1 MLAETA
7 LSPRELADVWQQLSQ
22 DETLPDRYELTQHG
36 EVVMS
41 PKPTNRH
48 QLICSEI
55 ADQLKQQLGG
65 RAVVEAAV
73 LTTTAGVR
81 VPDVVW
87 MPTPRWA
94 VVLTGSGLLEAPE
107 LVVEV
112 LSPGNRRGEVA
123 HKVRAYLDAGITE
136 VIVVALDGTLS
147 FHHADGQHAASAL
160 GVVLDLPA
168 ELFG

>member
-48 QLICSEI
+48 QIVAAEI
-55 ADQLKQQLGG
+55 AFLLRSQLGG
-65 RAVVEAAV
+65 KAVTEAAV
-73 LTTTAGVR
+73 LTRSAGVR

-87 MPTPRWA
+87 MPAARCAA
-94 VVLTGSGLLEAPE
+94 VTRENDLLEAPE

-123 HKVRAYLDAGITE
+123 HKVRAYLDAGIAE
-136 VIVVALDGTLS
+136 VIVVALDGTVN
-147 FHHADGQHAASAL
+147 FHHADGPHTASTL

>member
-1 MLAETA
+1 LQFG
-7 LSPRELADVWQQLSQ
+7 ADDS
-22 DETLPDRYELTQHG
+22 LPDHYELTEHG
-36 EVVMS
+36 ELVVS

-55 ADQLKQQLGG
+55 VGQLKQQLGG
-65 RAVVEAAV
+65 KAVVEAAV
-73 LTTTAGVR
+73 LTDTAGVR

-87 MPTPRWA
+87 MPTPRWSI
-94 VVLTGSGLLEAPE
+94 VLTGSGLLEAPE

-112 LSPGNRRGEVA
+112 LSPGNRPGEVA
-123 HKVRAYLDAGITE
+123 HKVRAYLDAGIAE
-136 VIVVALDGTLS
+136 VIVVALDGTVN
-147 FHHADGQHAASAL
+147 FHHADGPHPASTL

>member
-1 MLAETA
+1 MLADTT
-7 LSPRELADVWQQLSQ
+7 LNPRELAHVWQQLGQ

-48 QLICSEI
+48 QVVAAEI
-55 ADQLKQQLGG
+55 AFLLRSQLGG
-65 RAVVEAAV
+65 KAVTEAAV
-73 LTTTAGVR
+73 LTREAGVR

-87 MPTPRWA
+87 MPAERWA
-94 VVLTGSGLLEAPE
+94 GVTRENDLLHAPD

-123 HKVRAYLDAGITE
+123 HKVRAYLDSGIAE
-136 VIVVALDGTLS
+136 VLVVALDGGLVFHRIDGAHDRSS
-147 FHHADGQHAASAL
+147 F
-160 GVVLDLPA
+160 GVELDLPDD
-168 ELFG
+168 LFD